1 LSLAALLTANFSPD
15 TEKLPQQ
22 NIQKKKKMLK
32 ETEGKSKRVSE
43 EQLID

>member
-1 LSLAALLTANFSPD
+1 VSKIGNPQTRKNFPAKY
-15 TEKLPQQ
+15 T
-22 NIQKKKKMLK
+22 KKKKMLK